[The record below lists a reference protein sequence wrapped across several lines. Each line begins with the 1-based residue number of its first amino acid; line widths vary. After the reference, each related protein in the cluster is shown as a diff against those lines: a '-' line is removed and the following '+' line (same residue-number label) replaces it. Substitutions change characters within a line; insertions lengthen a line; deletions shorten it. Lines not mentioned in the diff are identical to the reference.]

1 MAIWDDNKYPIVT
14 HGIPMTP
21 LAKYPMKRDYGIW
34 VHQNIPPWIWVDE
47 ECIKCKSILLIFF
60 PPPLS
65 LDWDWLNAILLTL
78 LKGPFTYLKVICIYT
93 CVLHISM
100 HTYITHAHNWFFDPW
115 IRQTTEDVCCKWHSL
130 PHNHR
135 FLCL

>member
-1 MAIWDDNKYPIVT
+1 MAFQWHPLLNTPWKETMESEYTKTYLLEFELMKIVSNVNQYCSFS
-14 HGIPMTP
+14 P
-21 LAKYPMKRDYGIW
+21 
-34 VHQNIPPWIWVDE
+34 
-47 ECIKCKSILLIFF
+47 S
-60 PPPLS
+60 PPPFTRLG
-65 LDWDWLNAILLTL
+65 LAERKWLFLLTL

-115 IRQTTEDVCCKWHSL
+115 IRQTTEDVCCRWHSL
-130 PHNHR
+130 PQNHR